1 MFNTKMRSQ
10 LALQQVR
17 KTEVYKTVKQHW
29 IQGLIVVGLCF
40 VVLKKDIQIQLNL
53 SSASSAPNVLDKD
66 NLTQNESSAH
76 LSPVKQPKTKP
87 KELSSK
93 KIGVV
98 QTSSDSEKVNQLA
111 IVDPRQLWSM
121 FKESMSGQNELASI
135 PDQESKPE
143 IASAPSVVDTHDDKK
158 MPVKKIKKSGVAPV
172 GNNYSYLTF
181 VLSPT
186 YAKRKGI
193 PQSVVDEKL
202 GACHDYIKRFAPVAI
217 SERKKYGIPASIKLA
232 QALLESNS
240 GASRLA
246 QQNNNHFGIKCFKKN
261 CAEGH
266 CRNFTDDSHK
276 DFFRNYPNNW
286 ESYRAHSLFLQR
298 ERYKGLQKLDVKDYK
313 GWAHGLKKAGY
324 ATDKKYAEKLIR
336 IIEFFNLDEFDE

>member
-1 MFNTKMRSQ
+1 MFNKKMRSHM
-10 LALQQVR
+10 ALEQVR
-17 KTEVYKTVKQHW
+17 KTEIYRAVKQHW
-29 IQGLIVVGLCF
+29 MQALVVVGLCF

-53 SSASSAPNVLDKD
+53 SSASSGQTFDHGHQQVQSGA
-66 NLTQNESSAH
+66 T
-76 LSPVKQPKTKP
+76 PVKETKTGSQTKP
-87 KELSSK
+87 KVEASK
-93 KIGVV
+93 KIGAV
-98 QTSSDSEKVNQLA
+98 QTSDSDNVNQLA
-111 IVDPRQLWSM
+111 IIDPAQLWTM
-121 FKESMSGQNELASI
+121 LKESVMETDQVARI
-135 PDQESKPE
+135 PDSETKLKSS
-143 IASAPSVVDTHDDKK
+143 SAPKVVDSH
-158 MPVKKIKKSGVAPV
+158 VEKKSVAKKTKSAESAPV
-172 GNNYSYLTF
+172 ANNYSYLTF

-202 GACHDYIKRFAPVAI
+202 GACRNYIKRFAPVAI
-217 SERKKYGIPASIKLA
+217 SERKKYGVPASIKLA

-240 GASRLA
+240 GESRLA

-261 CAEGH
+261 CKKGH

-298 ERYKGLQKLDVKDYK
+298 DRYKGLQKLGVEDYK
-313 GWAHGLKKAGY
+313 GWAYGLKKAGY

-336 IIEFFNLDEFDE
+336 IIEFFNLDDFDA